1 MILITHMC
9 RKSADRLHQNIMM
22 GVSVVGRGDLHCPLS
37 VIHIFQI
44 SMTSLLLLKP
54 REDNLFLKYRLCRW
68 PLEKHI
74 DF

>member
-1 MILITHMC
+1 
-9 RKSADRLHQNIMM
+9 MM

-37 VIHIFQI
+37 IIHIFQI
-44 SMTSLLLLKP
+44 SKISLLLLKP
-54 REDNLFLKYRLCRW
+54 REDDLFLKYRLYCW